1 MTTGINNPMF
11 VTTMRPAVAV
21 TQYRAVN
28 AARTAQCTVQ
38 DELIGGVAPMTID
51 AGTQGTIIEDGIVMW
66 AAAGAIPA
74 GTAVTVDI
82 NGRCV
87 ASAGG
92 EKEQGRT
99 REAATIV
106 DHVIQVKLAKHGA
119 PLAP

>member
-51 AGTQGTIIEDGIVMW
+51 AGTQGTIIEDGIVIRIDIL
-66 AAAGAIPA
+66 GIFFRFQFDFPL
-74 GTAVTVDI
+74 TVGPQNDFK
-82 NGRCV
+82 
-87 ASAGG
+87 S
-92 EKEQGRT
+92 
-99 REAATIV
+99 
-106 DHVIQVKLAKHGA
+106 
-119 PLAP
+119 